1 VVDGW
6 TAWTRLEGE
15 HSTTRWPDLLK
26 AADAFHDASRTVP
39 RPPFLVRQDQMS
51 PSRLDR
57 WRLAD
62 RMVWGEVDTGD
73 LVRVRHVEPL
83 LRARRELRLERQLIH
98 GDLVGNVLFDEGLPP
113 AIIDLSLYWRPVG
126 YSAALVIGD
135 ALTWEGAAPDVIQ
148 LLAKYAEWPQLLLRA
163 VLFRV
168 LVNELARR
176 AEPSRADL
184 SEEYGAIVALTL
196 AAT

>member
-1 VVDGW
+1 
-6 TAWTRLEGE
+6 
-15 HSTTRWPDLLK
+15 
-26 AADAFHDASRTVP
+26 
-39 RPPFLVRQDQMS
+39 
-51 PSRLDR
+51 
-57 WRLAD
+57 
-62 RMVWGEVDTGD
+62 
-73 LVRVRHVEPL
+73 
-83 LRARRELRLERQLIH
+83 
-98 GDLVGNVLFDEGLPP
+98 LFAVGLPP